1 MLETKNEL
9 KKREMAE
16 VMSMEGEGH
25 TCVNRLKSSILWLQ
39 IESLACVV
47 KGALNIFAATG
58 TLYVIYSVVN
68 GKKGRC
74 ASCCPKIRFTRVVPE
89 IFIAWSLK
97 WLGVTNVALKLT
109 TVFNL
114 QSSSQL

>member
-9 KKREMAE
+9 KKREISEAHVNGGRGAYLCQSLEKQYTMA
-16 VMSMEGEGH
+16 S
-25 TCVNRLKSSILWLQ
+25 
-39 IESLACVV
+39 ESLACVV